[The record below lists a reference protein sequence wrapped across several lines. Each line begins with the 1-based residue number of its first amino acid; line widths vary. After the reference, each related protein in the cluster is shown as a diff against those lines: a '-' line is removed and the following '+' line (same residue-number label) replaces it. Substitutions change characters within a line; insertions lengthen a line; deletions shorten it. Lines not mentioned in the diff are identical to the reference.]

1 MDQTA
6 LTATVNDLQDKLE
19 QTKRAEKQKE
29 SMIKQVQVQLQ
40 KQLDEALKKANDIKA
55 QSDQAK

>member
-6 LTATVNDLQDKLE
+6 LTATVNDLQEKLE

-29 SMIKQVQVQLQ
+29 SMIKQVQVQL
-40 KQLDEALKKANDIKA
+40 
-55 QSDQAK
+55 